1 MSTSCKR
8 SFQSIR
14 RTLNASAGGVRG
26 IALQTQ
32 WLVEMAQIEL
42 NIHMN
47 YLARVGKRG
56 AWIIENYSR
65 THNSSMNDLTIA
77 RAIHIV
83 SVVIWMGGVTFVT
96 LVLIPTLRRTSF
108 RVDQLAIFNAIEN
121 RFANIAREMVLLAG
135 ISGFYMIYK
144 LNAWNRFTEIQYFWM
159 HAMVFV
165 WALFCLAL
173 FIVEPFFLKN
183 HGKLVKDGHNITNL
197 QKTQIVHAII
207 LLLSLVTIIASVLG
221 AHGFFY

>member
-96 LVLIPTLRRTSF
+96 LVLIPTLRRSSF
-108 RVDQLAIFNAIEN
+108 HVDQLAIFNVIEN
-121 RFANIAREMVLLAG
+121 QFANIARVMVLLAG
-135 ISGFYMIYK
+135 ISGFYMTYR

-165 WALFCLAL
+165 WILFFLAL
-173 FIVEPFFLKN
+173 FIVEPFFLKD
-183 HGKLVKDGHNITNL
+183 HGKMVKNGHNITNL

>member
-96 LVLIPTLRRTSF
+96 LILIPTLRRTSF
-108 RVDQLAIFNAIEN
+108 HVDQLAIFNVIEN
-121 RFANIAREMVLLAG
+121 QFANIARVMVLLAG
-135 ISGFYMIYK
+135 ISGFYMTYR

-165 WALFCLAL
+165 WILFFLAL
-173 FIVEPFFLKN
+173 FIVEPFFLKD
-183 HGKLVKDGHNITNL
+183 HGKMVKNGHNITNL